1 MSRSR
6 HWAARAARSLAAHL
20 DRLRETLTR
29 LNGRLREAVAAAVGG
44 GAAAAVEDAVRA
56 LLTGPAAPAM
66 DSQSHRSPSHL
77 WGGADYRD
85 HPSWASHDGASYDL
99 YDQDRR
105 YDEPCRDEPVE
116 PGGESASAPGSRAGR
131 WGLALTAGLQ
141 AAAWWL
147 HGRGGRIAALAA
159 LGVGAAAALAA
170 YLAGPLLAAGASL
183 AGSAL
188 TLAAVSDAARRA
200 AALFRPGAG

>member
-20 DRLRETLTR
+20 DRLRETLSR
-29 LNGRLREAVAAAVGG
+29 LNGRLREAVAGAVGG

-56 LLTGPAAPAM
+56 LLTEPAAPPM
-66 DSQSHRSPSHL
+66 DGPDYPSPSRV

-85 HPSWASHDGASYDL
+85 PPSWAAHDQQTYDP
-99 YDQDRR
+99 YDEDRR
-105 YDEPCRDEPVE
+105 YDEEPRPHEPDE
-116 PGGESASAPGSRAGR
+116 PGGTASAAGSRAGR

-147 HGRGGRIAALAA
+147 HGRPGRVAALAA

-170 YLAGPLLAAGASL
+170 YLAGPLLAAGAGL

-188 TLAAVSDAARRA
+188 TLAALCDAARRG
-200 AALFRPGAG
+200 AALFRPGAA